1 MVIIFLTAV
10 ILYSHYKRT
19 CTRISGTWIIIQ
31 TEEGIPH
38 FRHVTIK
45 KWDYPYSLKMEIL
58 SNGKVRILSF
68 EEGFFI

>member
-19 CTRISGTWIIIQ
+19 CARISGTWIIIQ

-45 KWDYPYSLKMEIL
+45 KEGLSLPFE
-58 SNGKVRILSF
+58 NGNPFKRES
-68 EEGFFI
+68 

>member
-1 MVIIFLTAV
+1 MVVIFLTAV

-19 CTRISGTWIIIQ
+19 CARISGTWIIKQ

-38 FRHVTIK
+38 FRRVTIK
-45 KWDYPYSLKMEIL
+45 KWDYPYPLKMEIL
-58 SNGKVRILSF
+58 SKRKVRILSF